1 MSDSIGI
8 FSALTTASTRQIWL
22 NAIILLCFTLKGK
35 LMRAY
40 NFCAGPAA
48 LPTAVLEKAQA
59 EMLDWQGKG
68 LSIMEMSHRSKDYV
82 AVAEKAEADLRKLM
96 NIPDNYKVLFLQ
108 GGASLQFSAIPLNL
122 LGKNSKADY
131 IHTGIWSEKALKE
144 AQRYGDINVVEAGT
158 IIDGKLAIT
167 DQSTWNLSDDAAYVH
182 YADNETIGGLQFAN
196 IPETDK
202 PLVADFSSSILSAP
216 LDVSK
221 FGLIY
226 AGAQKNIGPAGLTLV
241 IIRDDLLDQAKAD
254 IPSILKYSAQA
265 KNGSMVNTPSTYAWY
280 LSGLVFEWLL
290 ELGGVD
296 AIYKANMAKA
306 ELLYGYID
314 SSDFYANP
322 IAKEFR
328 SIMNVPFTL
337 ANPELEKQFLKEAE
351 ENHLLNLAGHR
362 SVGGMRASIYNAV
375 PLEGVQ
381 ALVNFMDDFAKR
393 NA

>member
-1 MSDSIGI
+1 MKGRFVVKCAYFI
-8 FSALTTASTRQIWL
+8 R
-22 NAIILLCFTLKGK
+22 FTFKKGK
-35 LMRAY
+35 IMRAY

-59 EMLDWQGKG
+59 ELLDWHGKG

-96 NIPDNYKVLFLQ
+96 NIPENYKVLFLQ

-131 IHTGIWSEKALKE
+131 IHTGIWSEKATKE
-144 AQRYGDINVVEAGT
+144 AQRYGDINIVEAAT
-158 IIDGKLAIT
+158 SINGKLEISE
-167 DQSTWNLSDDAAYVH
+167 QSTWNLSDDAAYVH
-182 YADNETIGGLQFAN
+182 YAENETIGGIQFAN

-202 PLVADFSSSILSAP
+202 PLVSDFSSSILSAP

-241 IIRDDLLDQAKAD
+241 IVRDDLLDQAKPE
-254 IPSILKYSAQA
+254 IPSLLKYGSQA
-265 KNGSMVNTPSTYAWY
+265 KNDSMVNTPATYAWY

-290 ELGGVD
+290 EQGGVD
-296 AIYKANMAKA
+296 GMYKTNLEKSK
-306 ELLYGYID
+306 LLYGYID
-314 SSDFYANP
+314 SSDFYNNP
-322 IAKEFR
+322 IALPNR

-337 ANPELEKQFLKEAE
+337 ADEALDKLFLKEAE

-381 ALVNFMDDFAKR
+381 ALVNFMDDFAQR
-393 NA
+393 NG